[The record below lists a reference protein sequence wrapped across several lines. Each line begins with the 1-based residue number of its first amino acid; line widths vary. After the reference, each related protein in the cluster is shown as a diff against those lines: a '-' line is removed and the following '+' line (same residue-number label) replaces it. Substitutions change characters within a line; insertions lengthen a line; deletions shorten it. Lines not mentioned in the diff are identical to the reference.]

1 MRVLRI
7 FFTAIVIFL
16 VIGLIG
22 GFIAREVLLMMA
34 LQQLRGDLKRLP
46 SFPLSQKISQ
56 ECLEYS
62 GGSSQGGSVI
72 RYQLRFISDR
82 QYVLE
87 GVCEISESLRTVFET
102 KSLPILVRR
111 EVSQSG
117 IIEGQNLHGLE
128 VSIFGRLGTVYEED
142 NFFWTSYRSEEEKG
156 VITSEGPATVCGGY
170 GYECCDKTYQT
181 GLGEQRTE
189 ALDCPRSC
197 FPGCTQK
204 PVVLTFNADPF
215 DPGTRTV
222 FLRSGDPVEFLYTIT
237 DVKGDVFS
245 QENLTS
251 EQVSLRWDDTFLQIL
266 EKYATKKDPVDSI
279 EKVVVTFGDGAFQD
293 LESLQGSVSHTYT
306 CTGKAF
312 CEYTATVQGV
322 TQKGITSDLEGL
334 AKIRVLVE

>member
-1 MRVLRI
+1 MRILRI
-7 FFTAIVIFL
+7 FFTAIVLLL

-22 GFIAREVLLMMA
+22 GFIAREILLMMA

-46 SFPLSQKISQ
+46 SLPLSQKISQ
-56 ECLEYS
+56 ECLEYA
-62 GGSSQGGSVI
+62 GGASQGGSTI

-111 EVSQSG
+111 EIGQSG
-117 IIEGQNLHGLE
+117 IIQGQNLHGLE
-128 VSIFGRLGTVYEED
+128 VSIFGRLGTVYEEE
-142 NFFWTSYRSEEEKG
+142 NFFWTSYHSEEEKG
-156 VITSEGPATVCGGY
+156 VITQEGPVTVCGGY

-181 GLGEQRTE
+181 GLGEQKSE

-215 DPGTRTV
+215 DQETRTAS
-222 FLRSGDPVEFLYTIT
+222 LQSGDIVEFLYTVT
-237 DVKGDVFS
+237 DVRGDVFA
-245 QENLTS
+245 QENITN

-266 EKYATKKDPVDSI
+266 EKYATKKEPLDSI
-279 EKVVVTFGDGAFQD
+279 EKVVITFGDGQFQD
-293 LESLQGSVSHTYT
+293 LTNLQGSVTHTYT
-306 CTGKAF
+306 CTRVEG

-322 TQKGITSDLEGL
+322 TKKGITSDLEGL
-334 AKIRVLVE
+334 AKIRVQVK